1 MLQLIKTFGN
11 ISGYKVNNTKSSV
24 LLLSSNERTNP
35 ILEVIQFNV
44 VEQFKYL
51 GVQILPRLENILDAN
66 YKSLVIEMNESIE
79 KWMSLPVSI
88 RNKLKTQL
96 LNIWYDVQQYLNDS
110 HSLPR
115 YSPIRCN
122 WCFVAGRADAT
133 FKLWGTKGLKMI
145 QYLYLIDSDI

>member
-1 MLQLIKTFGN
+1 MLQLIKTFSD

-66 YKSLVIEMNESIE
+66 YKPLVNE
-79 KWMSLPVSI
+79 
-88 RNKLKTQL
+88 N
-96 LNIWYDVQQYLNDS
+96 
-110 HSLPR
+110 
-115 YSPIRCN
+115 
-122 WCFVAGRADAT
+122 
-133 FKLWGTKGLKMI
+133 
-145 QYLYLIDSDI
+145 

>member
-11 ISGYKVNNTKSSV
+11 ISGYKVNNTKSSI

-96 LNIWYDVQQYLNDS
+96 
-110 HSLPR
+110 
-115 YSPIRCN
+115 
-122 WCFVAGRADAT
+122 
-133 FKLWGTKGLKMI
+133 
-145 QYLYLIDSDI
+145 